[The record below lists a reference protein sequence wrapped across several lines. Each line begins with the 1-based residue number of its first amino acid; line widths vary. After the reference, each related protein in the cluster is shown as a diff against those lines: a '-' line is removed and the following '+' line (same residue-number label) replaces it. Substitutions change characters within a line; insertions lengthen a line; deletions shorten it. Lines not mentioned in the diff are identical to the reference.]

1 MNNSPIIRNQG
12 LQAYLPIW
20 EAMQTFTQ
28 QREATTPDE
37 IWIVEHPPVYTQ
49 GLNGKPE
56 HLLKATDIPLVKSDR
71 GGQITY
77 HAPGQLV
84 IYTLLDLNRSKLNIR
99 QVVTLLENAMISSL
113 AQYGIL
119 AIAKP
124 EAPGV
129 YVDGKKIGSVGLRVK
144 KGCCY
149 HGLSLNNN
157 MDLTPFNAINTCGF
171 AGLKVTSLAEQGVT
185 IHTHELAIPVV
196 SALLTALTP

>member
-1 MNNSPIIRNQG
+1 VLPIIRNQG

-28 QREATTPDE
+28 HRDATTPDE
-37 IWIVEHPPVYTQ
+37 IWIVEHPPVYTL
-49 GLNGKPE
+49 GLAGKPE
-56 HLLKATDIPLVKSDR
+56 HLLKATDIPLIKSDR

-84 IYTLLDLNRSKLNIR
+84 VYTLLDLNRHKLNIR
-99 QVVTLLENAMISSL
+99 QLVTLLENAMINSL

-119 AIAKP
+119 AIANP
-124 EAPGV
+124 DAPGV
-129 YVDGKKIGSVGLRVK
+129 YVEGKKIGSVGLRVK

-157 MDLTPFNAINTCGF
+157 MDLSPFNAINTCGF
-171 AGLKVTSLAEQGVT
+171 AGLKVTSLAAQGVT

-196 SALLTALTP
+196 SALLSSLTL

>member
-1 MNNSPIIRNQG
+1 MQPVIHNLG
-12 LQAYLPIW
+12 LQPYQITFAQ
-20 EAMQTFTQ
+20 MQTFTQ

-84 IYTLLDLNRSKLNIR
+84 VYTLLDLNRSKLNIR
-99 QVVTLLENAMISSL
+99 QIVTLLENAMIDSL

-157 MDLTPFNAINTCGF
+157 IDLTPFNAINTCGF

>member
-1 MNNSPIIRNQG
+1 MSPIIRNLG

-20 EAMQTFTQ
+20 ETMQTFTQ

-56 HLLKATDIPLVKSDR
+56 HLLRTTDIPLIKSDR

-84 IYTLLDLNRSKLNIR
+84 VYTLIDINRRKLNIR
-99 QVVTLLENAMISSL
+99 EVVTLLENAMINSL

-119 AIAKP
+119 AVAKP

-157 MDLTPFNAINTCGF
+157 MDLNPFNSINTCGY
-171 AGLKVTSLAEQGVT
+171 AGLKVTSLAEQDVK

-196 SALLTALTP
+196 SALLSALTS

>member
-1 MNNSPIIRNQG
+1 MSPIIRNLG

-20 EAMQTFTQ
+20 ETMQTFTQ

-56 HLLKATDIPLVKSDR
+56 HLLRTTDIPLIKSDR

-84 IYTLLDLNRSKLNIR
+84 VYTLIDINRRKLNIR
-99 QVVTLLENAMISSL
+99 EVVTLLENAMINSL

-119 AIAKP
+119 AVAKP

-157 MDLTPFNAINTCGF
+157 MDLSPFNAINTCGF
-171 AGLKVTSLAEQGVT
+171 AGLKVTSLAEQGVKT
-185 IHTHELAIPVV
+185 HTHELAIPVV
-196 SALLTALTP
+196 SALLSALTS

>member
-1 MNNSPIIRNQG
+1 MSPIIRNLG

-56 HLLKATDIPLVKSDR
+56 HLLRTTDIPLIKSDR

-84 IYTLLDLNRSKLNIR
+84 VYTLIDINRRKLNIR
-99 QVVTLLENAMISSL
+99 EVVTLLENAMINSL

-119 AIAKP
+119 AVAKP

-157 MDLTPFNAINTCGF
+157 MDLSPFNAINTCGF
-171 AGLKVTSLAEQGVT
+171 AGLKVTSLAEQDVK

-196 SALLTALTP
+196 SALLSALTS

>member
-1 MNNSPIIRNQG
+1 MPPIIRNQG
-12 LQAYLPIW
+12 LQAYLPVW

-28 QREATTPDE
+28 QRDETTPDE

-49 GLNGKPE
+49 GLAGKPE
-56 HLLKATDIPLVKSDR
+56 HLLRVTDIPLVKSDR

-77 HAPGQLV
+77 HGNGQLV
-84 IYTLLDLNRSKLNIR
+84 VYTLIDIHRRKLNVR
-99 QVVTLLENAMISSL
+99 QLVTLLEQAMIVSL
-113 AQYGIL
+113 AQYGII
-119 AIAKP
+119 AVAKP

-157 MDLTPFNAINTCGF
+157 LDLSPFDAINTCGF
-171 AGLKVTSLAEQGVT
+171 AGLKVTSLAEQGVK
-185 IHTHELAIPVV
+185 IHTYELAIPVV
-196 SALLTALTP
+196 SALLSALTL